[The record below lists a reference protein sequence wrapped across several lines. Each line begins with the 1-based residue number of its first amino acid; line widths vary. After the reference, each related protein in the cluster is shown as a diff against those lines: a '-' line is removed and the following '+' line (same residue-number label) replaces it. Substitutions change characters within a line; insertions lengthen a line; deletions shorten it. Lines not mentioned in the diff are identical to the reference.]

1 MSSSKSSILVSPP
14 AALLELQPSQ
24 DRDMVLATITWNKL
38 TVVAKDSKGETK
50 ELLKGVSGFLEPSR
64 MLAIMG
70 PSGCGKT
77 TLLNTLAGRQPKSV
91 GVTGQILLNGHTS
104 FLGYGKAAYVTQ
116 DEMMVGTL
124 TVREYL
130 TYTALLRLPSTW
142 SYEEKM
148 VRVLEVLDVLGLL
161 DASNTFIGNWFLKG
175 ISGGQKRRLAIAC
188 ELLTH
193 PTMMFLDEPTSGLD
207 AASAFFVMDAV
218 SKLAKQGRTIVTVI
232 HQPSSEVFELFD
244 QLCLLSTGRLVYFGD
259 ASDALSLFEEAGLPC
274 PMLRN
279 PTDHFLHVINEDFKE
294 ADSEDHVHKVIHTFN
309 QRRLV
314 EVEKQVAL
322 LSTVGAP
329 YVGNENKASFMYQ
342 VYVLTKRTF
351 ENNTRNIGVFWL
363 RLGMYIM
370 LCIMIGTIYLRLGYS
385 WKDSYSR
392 TAMMFFIAAFLTFM
406 AIAGFPAFAE
416 DLAVFQRE
424 RMNGYYGVAT
434 FAIANT
440 LASAPFLFLISILS
454 SVTVY
459 WLVNLNSNGDRFPYF
474 FINLYTSLTV
484 VESMMMAMAAIVP
497 HYLMGIAGGA
507 GVLGMYML
515 VCGFFQPVGQLPAP
529 VWRYPMHY
537 IAFHSY
543 TFGGFMQNEFS
554 GTEGWGCACY
564 SQTGGCPPPYNA
576 SNLCTISG
584 QEVLDYW
591 VSGAGTL
598 NKWVDI
604 GIQWGMVI
612 IYRSMFFGLLKLYE
626 FLQQQA

>member
-1 MSSSKSSILVSPP
+1 MPDNEQTASVCVSPSNFP
-14 AALLELQPSQ
+14 VGKESVP
-24 DRDMVLATITWNKL
+24 ATITWNKL
-38 TVVAKDSKGETK
+38 TVVAKDSKGHVK

-77 TLLNTLAGRQPKSV
+77 TLLDTLSGRQASSV
-91 GVTGQILLNGHTS
+91 DVSGQILMNGHPS
-104 FLGYGKAAYVTQ
+104 HLGYGKTAYVTQ

-130 TYTALLRLPSTW
+130 SYTALLRLPKEW
-142 SYEEKM
+142 SYSDKM
-148 VRVLEVLDVLGLL
+148 VRVLDVLEVLGLTE
-161 DASNTFIGNWFLKG
+161 ASDTFIGNWFLKG

-193 PTMMFLDEPTSGLD
+193 PTVMFLDEPTSGLD
-207 AASAFFVMDAV
+207 AASAFFVMDAI

-232 HQPSSEVFELFD
+232 HQPSSEVFDLFD
-244 QLCLLSTGRLVYFGD
+244 QLCLLSSGRLVYFGD
-259 ASDALSLFEEAGLPC
+259 ATDALAVFEEAGLPC
-274 PMLRN
+274 PTLRN

-294 ADSEDHVHKVIHTFN
+294 ADSADHVLKVMDTFGMS
-309 QRRLV
+309 RLV
-314 EVEKQVAL
+314 ELEKQVAL
-322 LSTVGAP
+322 LSAVGEE
-329 YVGNENKASFMYQ
+329 YKGNENRACPIYQ
-342 VYVLTKRTF
+342 AYVLTKRTF
-351 ENNTRNIGVFWL
+351 VNNTRNIGIFWL

-392 TAMMFFIAAFLTFM
+392 TAMMFFLAAFLTFM
-406 AIAGFPAFAE
+406 SIAGFPAFAE
-416 DLAVFQRE
+416 DMAVFLRE
-424 RMNGYYGVAT
+424 RMNGYYGVST
-434 FAIANT
+434 FVIANS

-459 WLVNLNSNGDRFPYF
+459 WLVNLNTDGDRFPYF
-474 FINLYTSLTV
+474 FINLYSSLTV
-484 VESMMMAMAAIVP
+484 VESLMIAIAAIVP

-507 GVLGMYML
+507 GILGMYML
-515 VCGFFQPVGQLPAP
+515 VCGFFQPVGQLPSP

-564 SQTGGCPPPYNA
+564 SQAGGCPPPYNA
-576 SNLCTISG
+576 TNLCEISG
-584 QEVLDYW
+584 QDVLNYW

-604 GIQWGMVI
+604 GVQWGMII
-612 IYRSMFFGLLKLYE
+612 IYRSIFFLLLKLYE
-626 FLQQQA
+626 KMRS